1 MVWVIGPPT
10 QGTGLWVFRV
20 RFFFRP
26 ADALLSS
33 KPGGGQGNLATHT
46 VAQDCMFLSS
56 FLCDACYFVFSLLC
70 VVS

>member
-26 ADALLSS
+26 ADALRSS
-33 KPGGGQGNLATHT
+33 EPGGGQGNLATHT
-46 VAQDCMFLSS
+46 VAQDGVSLSYFL
-56 FLCDACYFVFSLLC
+56 FR
-70 VVS
+70 